1 MYFFALI
8 LGCMIKA
15 DCDIADPPT
24 THNPGNSALARQGS
38 AEHKAPFAN
47 EPKPRPN
54 KGRNR
59 EDFQCIPQ
67 DGAEN
72 RAEYEHRALSVVA
85 PLRATA
91 FLRNIV
97 NERLEES
104 INLSYEEVEFFRPYV
119 GSVAY
124 MQTIR
129 NHCIAVSK
137 IKALELRRRKKLY
150 IFVNKNRV
158 ETTAVN

>member
-1 MYFFALI
+1 M
-8 LGCMIKA
+8 
-15 DCDIADPPT
+15 
-24 THNPGNSALARQGS
+24 
-38 AEHKAPFAN
+38 
-47 EPKPRPN
+47 
-54 KGRNR
+54 
-59 EDFQCIPQ
+59 PQ
-67 DGAEN
+67 
-72 RAEYEHRALSVVA
+72 
-85 PLRATA
+85 TA

-104 INLSYEEVEFFRPYV
+104 INLSYEEVEFFRNNF

-137 IKALELRRRKKLY
+137 IIALELRRKQNYVFLLKKT
-150 IFVNKNRV
+150 